1 MNTLEIL
8 AMRRAIKA
16 WRDRWAEHIT
26 KDLDASIPDLRAQLF
41 AEVEKIKLV
50 DSIRAKRYVVD
61 KLQPLFVAWCKK
73 KEGEILSAAE
83 NDLRDQFNR
92 TVADRSVKS
101 EVEIDVSRESLLD
114 LAGATLS
121 GVAAVASIPAIIG
134 FSTATV
140 SAGGILGLLGV
151 TTTVLVTKNIAIGLV
166 VLAVLL
172 LISFI
177 RFSKIVTNAKVR
189 LREQIEK
196 QISEKV
202 VYSKKEPSIAMLL
215 TGRIED
221 TAKQLLGELDHVA

>member
-16 WRDRWAEHIT
+16 WRDRWAEHII

-41 AEVEKIKLV
+41 VEVEKIKLA
-50 DSIRAKRYVVD
+50 DSIRSQRYIVE
-61 KLQPLFVAWCKK
+61 KLQSLFVAWCKK
-73 KEGEILSAAE
+73 KEEEILSAAE
-83 NDLRDQFNR
+83 NDLRNQFKR
-92 TVADRSVKS
+92 TVACGGAKS
-101 EVEIDVSRESLLD
+101 EMEIDVSKASLLD

-121 GVAAVASIPAIIG
+121 GVAAVASIPAIVG

-177 RFSKIVTNAKVR
+177 RFSKIVINTKTR

-202 VYSKKEPSIAMLL
+202 VYSKKQPSLAMLL